1 MEKAISILKK
11 LLFAYII
18 TAVLLMILSFA
29 LYKMQ
34 LQEGTVQIG
43 IVVIYAV
50 SCFTAGFITGKTEV
64 KKQFVWGLLVG
75 VLYFAVLLAITMLVK
90 HSVEDIMG
98 KGMTTFFI
106 CAGSGMLGG
115 MLS

>member
-50 SCFTAGFITGKTEV
+50 SCFAAGFITGKTEV
-64 KKQFVWGLLVG
+64 KKQFLWGLLVG
-75 VLYFAVLLAITMLVK
+75 VLYFAVLLAITVLVK

-98 KGMTTFFI
+98 KGLTTFFI

>member
-1 MEKAISILKK
+1 LEKAISILKK

-50 SCFTAGFITGKTEV
+50 SCFAAGFITGKTEV
-64 KKQFVWGLLVG
+64 KKQFLWGLLVG
-75 VLYFAVLLAITMLVK
+75 VLYFAVLLAITVLVK

-98 KGMTTFFI
+98 KGLTTFFI